1 MKTNKINLVN
11 VDSFGN
17 TLNEVSLR
25 DATVGH
31 VNYALSQVDY
41 VSGKDTEFNARGRVV
56 FNTLGAV
63 KVSTFESGELVVGNK
78 YRIEYFAEGDDFT
91 NVGASENAVGVVFT
105 ATGTTPANFSNGSVL
120 ANNAAQRVVD
130 AYAKYSSTSKLP
142 IFWVLSDADT
152 SANRNLQL
160 IGAPAVMEEKQSYLF
175 QAVDY
180 KGEDVEFFSGFMTA
194 IVLDI
199 KIYDST
205 FPKLS
210 IGLNV
215 NAKTPFISIYDESVD
230 FRNYKVWSTP
240 VLGIYVA
247 NADGAAVAG
256 DYAKQSAGVDRA
268 AATSAI
274 AFLSDLVNAKTGTI
288 DIPVVNSKT
297 GLRFDFELRT
307 YEYTAPAPV
316 VVEPTR
322 EELQGYLREYETL
335 IEALEKEG
343 VDKEDE
349 LYKLYI
355 SERDRIQKV
364 LAEIPVKEEEK
375 LSVDERREAIDAAVR
390 AATYEREA

>member
-31 VNYALSQVDY
+31 VNYALSQVDF
-41 VSGKDTEFNARGRVV
+41 VSGKDTLFNARGRVV
-56 FNTLGAV
+56 FNTLG
-63 KVSTFESGELVVGNK
+63 VVGVNAFSAGDLVIGSK
-78 YRIEYFAEGDDFT
+78 YRIESYVEGDDFT

-105 ATGTTPANFSNGSVL
+105 ATETTPANFSNGSVL
-120 ANNAAQRVVD
+120 ASNAAQNIVD
-130 AYAKYSSTSKLP
+130 AYTKYSSTKKLP
-142 IFWVLSDADT
+142 IFWILADAKV

-160 IGAPAVMEEKQSYLF
+160 LGAPAVMEEKQTYLF
-175 QAVDY
+175 QGVGYEGD
-180 KGEDVEFFSGFMTA
+180 DVEFFSGFMTA

-230 FRNYKVWSTP
+230 FRNYKVWSSP

-247 NADGAAVAG
+247 NADGAAVSG
-256 DYAKQSAGVDRA
+256 DYAKLSAGVDRA

-274 AFLSDLVNAKTGTI
+274 AFLSDLVNAETGTI

-322 EELQGYLREYETL
+322 EELEGYLKEFDTL
-335 IEALEKEG
+335 IKGLEEQE

-355 SERDRIQKV
+355 SERDRIKKI
-364 LAEIPVKEEEK
+364 LALMSLEEAEK
-375 LSVDERREAIDAAVR
+375 LPLDGRREAIDAAVR